1 MAGTLT
7 VKKFFRPAIT
17 VPGAGGEVPEQ
28 ELADHLVVEIDR
40 FSNGLVMAQICL
52 AFADYAGL
60 EAEFVAGTATT
71 VLAAAIA
78 TEIAANDV
86 AYGDMTSAQRSYV
99 GAQIAVA

>member
-7 VKKFFRPAIT
+7 VKKFFRPVVST
-17 VPGAGGEVPEQ
+17 PGAGGEGS
-28 ELADHLVVEIDR
+28 ELEPADYLVVEIDR
-40 FSNGLVMAQICL
+40 FSNGLVMAQVCL
-52 AFADYAGL
+52 EFADYAGL

-78 TEIAANDV
+78 AEIAAHDV
-86 AYGDMTSAQRSYV
+86 AYGDLTSAQRSYV